1 MSQVRTFYS
10 LVPGLGCYAGKTQR
24 LPDGTT
30 IDPPFV
36 RFTPMGSAPVNGQK
50 FGYYSTADPEVIDY
64 LENRIAQ
71 STDVISDEE
80 FNRRMTPPEVR
91 EKTLEQQNRE
101 LVAEKNRLLEQLAA
115 AQKVSAQVQ
124 PQLPGRK

>member
-1 MSQVRTFYS
+1 MLRTFYS

-24 LPDGTT
+24 LPDGQM

-50 FGYYSTADPEVIDY
+50 FGYFTTDDPEIIEY
-64 LENRIAQ
+64 LEKRIAQ

-91 EKTLEQQNRE
+91 EKTLEEQNRA

-115 AQKVSAQVQ
+115 AQKITTPVQ